1 MKRLL
6 IIFLLFPLLT
16 WAQNDPKVA
25 EEFRKLEWQKGPSEG
40 SVAGKASIKIPKGYV
55 FLNESNTR
63 RFLELNGNPP
73 QDGHYAIAPES
84 VKWFAIFSFNETG
97 YVKDDDKIDADELL
111 KTLKDS
117 DGAGN
122 KERTRLGMGL
132 MYTDGWQVAPHYDVE
147 TKRLEWGLRI
157 RTESNEKVINYSSRL
172 LGRTGVMKAILV
184 SDPEMLEADTKE
196 FKTILKGFTYNS
208 GESYAEFRSGD
219 KVAEYG
225 LAALILG
232 GAAAVATKKGFWAA
246 IAGFFAAFWKVIVG
260 LGAAAIA
267 GLGSMFK
274 KKQE

>member
-1 MKRLL
+1 
-6 IIFLLFPLLT
+6 
-16 WAQNDPKVA
+16 
-25 EEFRKLEWQKGPSEG
+25 
-40 SVAGKASIKIPKGYV
+40 
-55 FLNESNTR
+55 
-63 RFLELNGNPP
+63 
-73 QDGHYAIAPES
+73 
-84 VKWFAIFSFNETG
+84 
-97 YVKDDDKIDADELL
+97 
-111 KTLKDS
+111 
-117 DGAGN
+117 
-122 KERTRLGMGL
+122 
-132 MYTDGWQVAPHYDVE
+132 
-147 TKRLEWGLRI
+147 
-157 RTESNEKVINYSSRL
+157 
-172 LGRTGVMKAILV
+172 MKAILV